1 MVLAVS
7 VDIRKSARVAAVV
20 LAAIAGSSLI
30 TACQNDPDIDITKLT
45 AETDP
50 PDVLYN
56 QGLANL
62 NAGKTTEAARKFE
75 AIDKQHPFSEYAR
88 KALVM
93 NAFVAYRNGQY
104 QDAINSTNRYL
115 NLYPQS
121 EDAAYAQYIQRLAY
135 TKQIPSVTQD
145 QRPAAKAIDKQHP
158 FSEYARKALV
168 MNAFVAYRNGQYQ
181 DAINSTNRYLN
192 LYPQSEDAA
201 YAQYIQGLAY
211 TKQIPSVTQDQRPA
225 AKAIEAMQVVVDKY
239 PDSEYVDDAQAK
251 IRFARDQLAGKEM
264 QVGRYYLERKEYL
277 AAISRFRTVVERYP
291 TTNQVEEALARLV
304 EAYYAMG
311 VTGEA
316 QTAAAVLGH
325 NYPDSQWYADS
336 YKLLQSGGLEPRETG
351 TSWIARAGKNLIGA

>member
-7 VDIRKSARVAAVV
+7 VEMRKAARVATIV
-20 LAAIAGSSLI
+20 LAIFAGSSLI
-30 TACQNDPDIDITKLT
+30 TACQNDPDIDITKLA

-50 PDVLYN
+50 PEVLYN

-75 AIDKQHPFSEYAR
+75 AIDRQHPFSEYAR

-104 QDAINSTNRYL
+104 QEAINS
-115 NLYPQS
+115 S
-121 EDAAYAQYIQRLAY
+121 
-135 TKQIPSVTQD
+135 S
-145 QRPAAKAIDKQHP
+145 
-158 FSEYARKALV
+158 
-168 MNAFVAYRNGQYQ
+168 
-181 DAINSTNRYLN
+181 RYLN

-211 TKQIPSVTQDQRPA
+211 TKQIPAVTQDQKPA
-225 AKAIEAMQVVVDKY
+225 MKAIDAMQAVVDKY
-239 PDSEYVDDAQAK
+239 PESEYVDDAQAK

-277 AAISRFRTVVERYP
+277 AAISRFRVVVEQYSN
-291 TTNQVEEALARLV
+291 TNQVEEALARLV

-311 VTGEA
+311 VTAEA

-325 NYPDSQWYADS
+325 NYPDSKWYADS
-336 YKLLQSGGLEPRETG
+336 YKLLQSGGLEPRESG
-351 TSWIARAGKNLIGA
+351 TSWIARAGKKLIGA

>member
-1 MVLAVS
+1 MHSLPIATAVS
-7 VDIRKSARVAAVV
+7 GR
-20 LAAIAGSSLI
+20 
-30 TACQNDPDIDITKLT
+30 
-45 AETDP
+45 
-50 PDVLYN
+50 
-56 QGLANL
+56 
-62 NAGKTTEAARKFE
+62 
-75 AIDKQHPFSEYAR
+75 
-88 KALVM
+88 
-93 NAFVAYRNGQY
+93 
-104 QDAINSTNRYL
+104 
-115 NLYPQS
+115 
-121 EDAAYAQYIQRLAY
+121 
-135 TKQIPSVTQD
+135 D
-145 QRPAAKAIDKQHP
+145 Q
-158 FSEYARKALV
+158 
-168 MNAFVAYRNGQYQ
+168 
-181 DAINSTNRYLN
+181 STNRYLN

>member
-7 VDIRKSARVAAVV
+7 VDMRKSARVVAVV
-20 LAAIAGSSLI
+20 LAAVAGSSLI

-50 PDVLYN
+50 PEVLYN

-62 NAGKTTEAARKFE
+62 NAGKTTEAGRKFE
-75 AIDKQHPFSEYAR
+75 AIDRQHPFSEYAR

-104 QDAINSTNRYL
+104 QDAINST
-115 NLYPQS
+115 S
-121 EDAAYAQYIQRLAY
+121 
-135 TKQIPSVTQD
+135 
-145 QRPAAKAIDKQHP
+145 
-158 FSEYARKALV
+158 
-168 MNAFVAYRNGQYQ
+168 
-181 DAINSTNRYLN
+181 RYLN

-211 TKQIPSVTQDQRPA
+211 TKQIPSVTQDQKPA
-225 AKAIEAMQVVVDKY
+225 QKAIDAMQVVVDKY

-277 AAISRFRTVVERYP
+277 AAISRFRVVVEQYP
-291 TTNQVEEALARLV
+291 NTNQVEEALARLV
-304 EAYYAMG
+304 EAYFSMG
-311 VTGEA
+311 VTAEA

-336 YKLLQSGGLEPRETG
+336 YKLLQSGGLEPRESG
-351 TSWIARAGKNLIGA
+351 TSWIARAGKKLIGA